1 MPKRNEYSL
10 RNITRVDGAWWVR
23 FFQGRRVL
31 DQAYFAD
38 SKHGGYDAALREA
51 QVWRDLVEI
60 ELGPTRATNGLRCR
74 PMPGKRSGCPVG
86 ISAAIRSDRRKQGH
100 PRYLAFSVAYRKP
113 NGRVT
118 NKVFQVGN
126 IETITPADSRH
137 AALTAQACRNEYAWC
152 RAQKRPFD
160 PRRYADWRNTAH
172 YPFVPP
178 RETA

>member
-1 MPKRNEYSL
+1 MPRRNEHTM

-23 FFQGRRVL
+23 FFHGRRVL

-38 SKHGGYDAALREA
+38 SKLGGYRAALRKA
-51 QVWRDLVEI
+51 KAWRDAAEVN
-60 ELGPTRATNGLRCR
+60 LGPTRATSGLRSR
-74 PMPGKRSGCPVG
+74 PMPHKRSGCPVG
-86 ISAAIRSDRRKQGH
+86 ISAAIRSDRRNQGRS
-100 PRYLAFSVAYRKP
+100 RYLVFSVAYRKP
-113 NGRVT
+113 DGRVT

-137 AALTAQACRNEYAWC
+137 AALTAQACRDEYAWC

-160 PRRYADWRNTAH
+160 PRSYADWRNTTR